1 MSSTMTQS
9 GYRGQPGF
17 RQPGIL
23 DTEVLALNDY
33 DDHSSTIE
41 RAGLRQTSLSA
52 RLNNQRL
59 KKHKTKAQIVLNS
72 NASIYSLS
80 NGSNGSTPSLYAQPP
95 GVPYANSAFNGSS
108 GSLTSVTHR
117 PLQQSQNR
125 PSYVNNGQMAPPQFR
140 QPAPGQIPN
149 GYMSPNG
156 YPQPQQ
162 QLQQAQQPQQ
172 YQQFQQQQQYQQFQ
186 QPQGMHQPAD
196 MQQRRFVQ
204 PAQTPNG
211 NASVFHG
218 RLSPSSGMQSQR
230 NSNYSSRMS
239 EFNFY
244 SHSGSSQAFKTT
256 SPQTIGTQS
265 VSNDSFVGNMEDS
278 SLQRSSLTYG
288 NRMSSNTSE
297 DLDSVAK
304 PGNLSNRTSNQDASA
319 IMSSN
324 GAASSSPQLDNLRS
338 ENDQLKK
345 KLKELEDS
353 MQSVNI
359 TKKLVDES
367 SEKVETYVY
376 DIAKLKTDSARKEH
390 LNTQLITFIT
400 QIMQKIPGYIDQ
412 KATFEELVG
421 KLSIPQSAKE
431 SYIKALKSYEEADT
445 QDASKALKKGATLS
459 RKDIFD
465 IFRDEVKLLS
475 SKVQRLEEEKQHTEQ
490 ILRKQIEDERR
501 TIRKFS
507 LSKKCR
513 PGVKDSSV
521 HTPLNRKRIASFR
534 LINVV
539 EPRLDIS
546 KEGGGVSH

>member
-1 MSSTMTQS
+1 
-9 GYRGQPGF
+9 
-17 RQPGIL
+17 
-23 DTEVLALNDY
+23 
-33 DDHSSTIE
+33 
-41 RAGLRQTSLSA
+41 
-52 RLNNQRL
+52 
-59 KKHKTKAQIVLNS
+59 
-72 NASIYSLS
+72 
-80 NGSNGSTPSLYAQPP
+80 
-95 GVPYANSAFNGSS
+95 
-108 GSLTSVTHR
+108 
-117 PLQQSQNR
+117 
-125 PSYVNNGQMAPPQFR
+125 
-140 QPAPGQIPN
+140 
-149 GYMSPNG
+149 
-156 YPQPQQ
+156 
-162 QLQQAQQPQQ
+162 
-172 YQQFQQQQQYQQFQ
+172 
-186 QPQGMHQPAD
+186 
-196 MQQRRFVQ
+196 
-204 PAQTPNG
+204 
-211 NASVFHG
+211 
-218 RLSPSSGMQSQR
+218 MQSQR

-244 SHSGSSQAFKTT
+244 GHSGSPQAFKTT

-265 VSNDSFVGNMEDS
+265 VSNDSFVGNPEDS

-319 IMSSN
+319 IMSLN
-324 GAASSSPQLDNLRS
+324 GAVSSSPQLDDLRS

-345 KLKELEDS
+345 KLKKLEDS

-412 KATFEELVG
+412 KGTFEELVG

-431 SYIKALKSYEEADT
+431 SYIKALKSYEERDT
-445 QDASKALKKGATLS
+445 QDASKALKKGVTLS
-459 RKDIFD
+459 KKDIFD

-513 PGVKDSSV
+513 LGVQDSSA
-521 HTPLNRKRIASFR
+521 HTPLNRKRIASFK
-534 LINVV
+534 LIDVV

-546 KEGGGVSH
+546 KEGGDVSH